1 MQIHVSYIIYIL
13 HILYEWMRV
22 GSILNTLSIEAK
34 EYDIF
39 FNSIFSVIYQK
50 IVRKLLHNIKYNF
63 IILNIIIFT

>member
-1 MQIHVSYIIYIL
+1 
-13 HILYEWMRV
+13 MRV

-50 IVRKLLHNIKYNF
+50 IEKTSNIKYNF